1 MWCVLGSDW
10 FRSIHAPPGAHH
22 TCVSP
27 SSIQSTQSFVKIF
40 FFSSSSSL
48 HDDGGKRW
56 CWFDSSQRSG
66 SFYTGHRPS
75 VVYIS
80 IKNQPLYIFL
90 YIYISAVAYIYIYIY
105 IILSCVIFLDTPIK
119 LSICLGAPLFTLTD
133 FACCLR
139 CARYNS
145 PRCCLL
151 CVYEL
156 HYICRSL
163 NARREVA
170 LFIQKGE
177 PGNRQV
183 II

>member
-1 MWCVLGSDW
+1 MTVWCVLGSDW

-40 FFSSSSSL
+40 FLLLSTMMEAKG
-48 HDDGGKRW
+48 DA
-56 CWFDSSQRSG
+56 DSIRHSGLDPFIRGTGRRSCI
-66 SFYTGHRPS
+66 YPS
-75 VVYIS
+75 RTSPYIYS
-80 IKNQPLYIFL
+80 YIYIFL
-90 YIYISAVAYIYIYIY
+90 PSRIYIC
-105 IILSCVIFLDTPIK
+105 ILFSCVIFLDTPIK

-139 CARYNS
+139 CARCYS

-163 NARREVA
+163 NARRDVA
-170 LFIQKGE
+170 LFIEKGE